1 MTARI
6 SKVLAG
12 RYEVLE
18 LIGRGGMAE
27 VYLGRDKRLSR
38 TVAIKLLRS
47 DIAEDPTFQ
56 ARFRRE
62 AQSAA
67 ALNHPAIVGV
77 YDFGEEVV
85 TRADGSTQ
93 TVPYLVMEYVQGH
106 TVRELLSEGEAVPI
120 DEAGE
125 IVSGVL
131 QALGYSHRNGIVHR
145 DIKPGNIML
154 TNTGE
159 VKVMDFGIARAIEDS
174 AVTVTQTH
182 AVVGTA
188 QYLSPEQA
196 RGEVVDARSD
206 IYSCGCLLYELL
218 TGRPPFKGDSAVAIA
233 YQHVRELP
241 VPPSQ
246 IAPDVPESMDRVV
259 MKALAKHREDR
270 YQNADQMRADL
281 QAAIR
286 GLQVNAPATETWQ
299 QQATT
304 IIAPTPGVPSA
315 PAATNT
321 GSIPKVKDEQ
331 ATRQAEEEAAK
342 RKKKQLLIIGLITLV
357 ALLALVGALAA
368 AGVFGGTPSK
378 HTTASPTQSA
388 VSVPDLTGKDEAGAR
403 STLEGVGLAFQRG
416 ADVSSDTV
424 PEGQVV
430 SYDPGAGTMAAPGTK
445 VEVHFSSGSAT
456 VTVPNV
462 SGQTQGDARNAL
474 EKAGLTLGDV
484 TTVDAGGVKAGNVV
498 STDPA
503 AGTKAKRGSTVNLQV
518 ASGRLVV
525 PQNLVGMSTDDA
537 KKALTSAGFT
547 VITINQQTTTQ
558 QDQNGKVLS
567 VNPAAGTTV
576 DSGAEI
582 TLTVGQ
588 YSAPPTQSPTASP
601 SPTTG
606 NGNGNGNNNG
616 NGNETL
622 IPYPGNPG
630 NNNNH

>member
-331 ATRQAEEEAAK
+331 AARQAEEEAAK

-588 YSAPPTQSPTASP
+588 YSAPSTQSPTASP

>member
-1 MTARI
+1 
-6 SKVLAG
+6 
-12 RYEVLE
+12 
-18 LIGRGGMAE
+18 
-27 VYLGRDKRLSR
+27 
-38 TVAIKLLRS
+38 
-47 DIAEDPTFQ
+47 
-56 ARFRRE
+56 
-62 AQSAA
+62 
-67 ALNHPAIVGV
+67 
-77 YDFGEEVV
+77 
-85 TRADGSTQ
+85 
-93 TVPYLVMEYVQGH
+93 
-106 TVRELLSEGEAVPI
+106 
-120 DEAGE
+120 
-125 IVSGVL
+125 
-131 QALGYSHRNGIVHR
+131 
-145 DIKPGNIML
+145 
-154 TNTGE
+154 
-159 VKVMDFGIARAIEDS
+159 
-174 AVTVTQTH
+174 
-182 AVVGTA
+182 
-188 QYLSPEQA
+188 
-196 RGEVVDARSD
+196 
-206 IYSCGCLLYELL
+206 
-218 TGRPPFKGDSAVAIA
+218 
-233 YQHVRELP
+233 
-241 VPPSQ
+241 
-246 IAPDVPESMDRVV
+246 

-304 IIAPTPGVPSA
+304 VIAPTPGVPSA

-331 ATRQAEEEAAK
+331 AARQAEEEAAK

-403 STLEGVGLAFQRG
+403 SALEGVGLAFQRG

-456 VTVPNV
+456 VTVPNL

-525 PQNLVGMSTDDA
+525 PQNLVGMSLDDA

-601 SPTTG
+601 SPTNG

-616 NGNETL
+616 NGNGNETL
-622 IPYPGNPG
+622 IPYPGIPG